1 MAGYRLSRGV
11 DVCPIS
17 VEPTVA
23 GMTSIAESRTITVF
37 CGARPGSPAAV
48 TAAERLGR
56 AIGTGGHHLV
66 YGAGGVGL
74 MEVTARAAADAGAV
88 VTGVVPRF
96 LYELD
101 RVRRAVCTDL
111 VVTDDMFERKR
122 LMIDRANAFV
132 ALPGGYGTL
141 DEVLEVIALAYLGQC
156 PKPLALVDV
165 DGHWDTLCALFADLH
180 RRGFTRP
187 GFDDYYRVTDSP
199 EAAVDFVTGM
209 ATRTQCESAV
219 TCLALAHSSGAD

>member
-1 MAGYRLSRGV
+1 
-11 DVCPIS
+11 
-17 VEPTVA
+17 
-23 GMTSIAESRTITVF
+23 MTSIESRTITVF
-37 CGARPGSPAAV
+37 CGARPGSPAAAV
-48 TAAERLGR
+48 AAERLGH
-56 AIGTGGHHLV
+56 AIGMGGHRLV

-74 MEVTARAAADAGAV
+74 MEVTARAAAAAGAV

-101 RVRRAVCTDL
+101 RVQQAVCTDL

-122 LMIDRANAFV
+122 LMIDRADAFV
-132 ALPGGYGTL
+132 ALPGGFGTL

-165 DGHWDTLCALFADLH
+165 DGHWDALCALFTDVH
-180 RRGFTRP
+180 QRGFTRP
-187 GFDDYYRVTDSP
+187 GFDEYYQVTASP
-199 EAAVDFVTGM
+199 EAAVDFVTGV
-209 ATRTQCESAV
+209 AARTSHDSAV